1 MPAGKA
7 GSVCELAVT
16 IPSALCHPHEQ
27 ERLCVSPHVT
37 EPTAQWAWEGP
48 AGDSAP
54 RSSEV
59 GPRSPRET
67 MQPGEERRKK
77 RGTPSYADPSSLP
90 GHGGL
95 GRGKEL
101 AVQGH
106 AGPGHGRIL
115 HVVFRLYQRRDVCE
129 ETTALNFQVRN
140 NACQAKQPAP
150 TQVRVIGTGG
160 AESQS
165 SPGTPHTQSPAR
177 T

>member
-1 MPAGKA
+1 MGKA

-77 RGTPSYADPSSLP
+77 QGTPSYADPSSLP

>member
-1 MPAGKA
+1 MKHRLRDHLDATPKDRNKTTHDLGRCPREKPAL
-7 GSVCELAVT
+7 SVNSLSLSLRL
-16 IPSALCHPHEQ
+16 SATLMS
-27 ERLCVSPHVT
+27 RNGCVCPHVT

-77 RGTPSYADPSSLP
+77 QGTPSYADPSSLP

-129 ETTALNFQVRN
+129 ETRL
-140 NACQAKQPAP
+140 
-150 TQVRVIGTGG
+150 
-160 AESQS
+160 
-165 SPGTPHTQSPAR
+165 
-177 T
+177 